1 MPCHRRIGPN
11 FLFITILALRFGRQA
26 RELKIAPIWFSVLLL
41 AGIFAGKNGM
51 GMVLPIS
58 VLAANL
64 PQLWVAHKEGN
75 LADLSL
81 GTWLLSITDG
91 FVWGAYALIQQDI
104 SILVFAFFQLTT
116 SGLIVTLKF
125 AYINRTRIKEKIGI
139 IKT

>member
-1 MPCHRRIGPN
+1 
-11 FLFITILALRFGRQA
+11 
-26 RELKIAPIWFSVLLL
+26 
-41 AGIFAGKNGM
+41 
-51 GMVLPIS
+51 MVLPIS